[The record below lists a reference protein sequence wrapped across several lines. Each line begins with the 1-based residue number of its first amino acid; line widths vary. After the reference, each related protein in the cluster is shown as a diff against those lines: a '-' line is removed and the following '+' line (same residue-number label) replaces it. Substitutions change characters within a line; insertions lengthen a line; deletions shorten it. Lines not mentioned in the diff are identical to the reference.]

1 MSHIRVVASDRH
13 RDSIIVTL
21 QHAVRVCPDTSLLMT
36 LMVQAAAKT
45 DVGVVRKNNEDNFGY
60 DVRHGIFAVCD
71 GMGGQAAGE
80 IASKV
85 AVDTVLGYFRHS
97 KPDAK
102 SPVVGRTFEGVS
114 ARATALANAI
124 QLANLAIQ
132 EAASASSQRAG
143 MGSTIV
149 AVRVEGDLFSV
160 AHVGDSRVYLIRAES
175 IQQLTSDH
183 SLVMEQVRRGLITLE
198 EAEHSKMQNLIV
210 RALGSEESVEPD
222 LADHEFVAEDI
233 LLLCSDGMSRFVPEA
248 VMLERIGRAPT
259 LEHACEDL
267 IQAAKDGGSDDNITC
282 LLVRALQQSWRER
295 MVSRLSPGNRGDG
308 LQRST

>member
-1 MSHIRVVASDRH
+1 
-13 RDSIIVTL
+13 
-21 QHAVRVCPDTSLLMT
+21 MT

-80 IASKV
+80 VASKI
-85 AVDTVLGYFRHS
+85 AVDTVLEYFQHS
-97 KPDAK
+97 KQDDK
-102 SPVVGRTFEGVS
+102 SPVLGRTFEGVS
-114 ARATALANAI
+114 ERATALANAI

-132 EAASASSQRAG
+132 EAASASTQRTG

-149 AVRVEGDLFSV
+149 AVCVEGNLFSV
-160 AHVGDSRVYLIRAES
+160 AHVGDSRVYLIRAGS

-210 RALGSEESVEPD
+210 RSLGSEESVEPD
-222 LADHEFVAEDI
+222 LADHEFVPEDV
-233 LLLCSDGMSRFVPEA
+233 LLMCSDGMSRFVPEA
-248 VMLERIGRAPT
+248 TMLERIGRAAS
-259 LEHACEDL
+259 LEQACEDL

-282 LLVRALQQSWRER
+282 LLVRGVEQSWRER
-295 MVSRLSPGNRGDG
+295 MVDRFSPGKHGDG